1 MTILVRKD
9 LRSRSVWGGW
19 RGVGAQYIGEPG
31 VTAAP
36 KAEAVGFA
44 RERNEGCTGAVSGY
58 EVRLY
63 LFIANSTRFRC
74 DLAP

>member
-1 MTILVRKD
+1 MAEGR
-9 LRSRSVWGGW
+9 

-31 VTAAP
+31 V

>member
-1 MTILVRKD
+1 MV
-9 LRSRSVWGGW
+9 GGGR

-31 VTAAP
+31 VTAAA

-44 RERNEGCTGAVSGY
+44 RERNEGCCTGAVSGY

>member
-1 MTILVRKD
+1 MVLV
-9 LRSRSVWGGW
+9 GG
-19 RGVGAQYIGEPG
+19 RGVGAQYIGEPS
-31 VTAAP
+31 VTAAA
-36 KAEAVGFA
+36 KAEAVGFV